1 MGSYQRR
8 VLRQSPTSIKNFVKK
23 FYNRYQTTKIKA
35 MGVYDDDILDYL
47 KSRENK
53 TCHFEEL
60 WERVKHKPDITQAW
74 LINDINNLEKD
85 GLLTFNKETGMLVLS
100 SKATK
105 PVVKLP
111 PDSRR

>member
-1 MGSYQRR
+1 
-8 VLRQSPTSIKNFVKK
+8 
-23 FYNRYQTTKIKA
+23 
-35 MGVYDDDILDYL
+35 MGVYDNDILDYL
-47 KSRENK
+47 KSKENK
-53 TCHFEEL
+53 TCHFDEL
-60 WERVKHKPDITQAW
+60 WEHLKDKPYSDQAW
-74 LINDINNLEKD
+74 LMNDVNNLEKD